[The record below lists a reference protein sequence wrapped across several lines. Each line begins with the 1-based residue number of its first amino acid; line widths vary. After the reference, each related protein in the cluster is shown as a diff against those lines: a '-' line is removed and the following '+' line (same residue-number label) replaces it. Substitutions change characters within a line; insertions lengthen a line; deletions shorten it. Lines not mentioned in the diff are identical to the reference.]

1 MLCERECA
9 STGNGD
15 VMRCCAKEN
24 APTKANS
31 GAYPTHVLRSSK
43 SAWHRPC
50 CSPSLSLCTLTVQ
63 LSHRAQSIPFTPAVR
78 PPFTVHC
85 QSSSLR
91 NRAMFRSSPQHS
103 SETLLAHLRGGHL
116 LLEVVIRFAHQRQ
129 HAFDHGGTVIGVRA
143 RAPAAALV
151 VVVVE
156 DCLLQK
162 LRV

>member
-50 CSPSLSLCTLTVQ
+50 CSPSLSLCTLSVQ

-91 NRAMFRSSPQHS
+91 NRAMFRSSPQHKSQWNCS
-103 SETLLAHLRGGHL
+103 SIESLSRAEWSLASGPSVTVPPLIPTVRHCANWCHVPVMSPS
-116 LLEVVIRFAHQRQ
+116 LEAQNT
-129 HAFDHGGTVIGVRA
+129 DTV
-143 RAPAAALV
+143 P
-151 VVVVE
+151 
-156 DCLLQK
+156 DT
-162 LRV
+162 